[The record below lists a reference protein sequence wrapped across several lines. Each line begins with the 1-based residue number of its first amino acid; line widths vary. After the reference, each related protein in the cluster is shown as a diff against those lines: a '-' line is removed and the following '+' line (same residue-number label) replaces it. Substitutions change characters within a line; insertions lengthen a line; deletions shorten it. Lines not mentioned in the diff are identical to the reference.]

1 MITNNDILDAIAA
14 LVARAFPGEPLYRDF
29 TPTDFQRPSNL
40 LELSGGT
47 FRPNFSCGAVEVRPQ
62 VTLTT
67 FVPVDPYHQQDT
79 AELTR
84 RQMLLVGL
92 FLAGYVKVK
101 DRAPHVLDEGKLAN
115 GLDFASV
122 SVTLSYTVDRPEL
135 MDLQRPPTM
144 GALHI
149 RQEVTTNGKT
159 DQSSDLSHV
168 FHVGQQCDSPGQQ
181 GHSGPHRAR

>member
-14 LVARAFPGEPLYRDF
+14 LVEGAFPGEPLYRDF

-40 LELSGGT
+40 LELSGGM
-47 FRPNFSCGAVEVRPQ
+47 FYPNFSCGTVELRPQ

-67 FVPVDPYHQQDT
+67 FVKVDPYHQQNT

-92 FLAGYVKVK
+92 FLPGYVRVK

-122 SVTLSYTVDRPEL
+122 TIPISYTLSRDEFMEL
-135 MDLQRPPTM
+135 QQHPDM

-149 RQEVTTNGKT
+149 RQEVTTYG
-159 DQSSDLSHV
+159 
-168 FHVGQQCDSPGQQ
+168 
-181 GHSGPHRAR
+181 